1 MYAVIGT
8 NNAKLSLP
16 TMVMTEVE
24 TCHDLFYTIDDAET
38 YIEEQTG
45 IPVDDD
51 SCPLQPI
58 EVTELDI

>member
-8 NNAKLSLP
+8 SNAKLSLP

-24 TCHDLFYTIDDAET
+24 TCHDLFYTVDDAEV

-45 IPVDDD
+45 IPVDDE
-51 SCPLQPI
+51 SCPLRVI
-58 EVTELDI
+58 EVTELAD